1 MEDIMISGIV
11 RILLAA
17 GGIVTGWFV
26 AKDAP
31 NFGVIQTMTALIL
44 LTLVVAVGAFWPA
57 GWTISLNRL
66 HKSR

>member
-1 MEDIMISGIV
+1 MISGIV

-44 LTLVVAVGAFWPA
+44 LTLVVAVGAFCPA
-57 GWTISLNRL
+57 RGTISLNRL